1 MAKNFLN
8 NLTIPSPCP
17 TDWESMIGNDQV
29 RFCKHCNL
37 DVHNLSQMT
46 RAKAERLVARSNG
59 RLCVRYHHDPTG
71 KPLTLPV
78 GRKLHRISR
87 RVSRIAAG
95 AFTATLSV
103 TSAVAQTCT
112 SYQAGNAN
120 PVSATKPIARWGLG
134 SSLFGTITDPNG
146 AVVSGATVSV
156 SNDDISLYTSTN
168 FAGQFRIDGL
178 SSGSYKIRIEAPG
191 FAADETEG
199 FYVRDNDETKM
210 DRNLRVG
217 AVEAMESIE
226 SVRLVSFG
234 GAMAFIA
241 PESPFVRAAQED
253 NLEALT
259 AMIAGMDVNLRDK
272 QSNTTALE
280 HAVRNSN
287 REMVQLLLASGANVN
302 LKNASGETPLMM
314 LDDDA
319 TSDLIWDLINKGAKV
334 NLQDD
339 AGDTALMQATTQ
351 NNLEALKTLIDA
363 GAKVDL
369 RNKRGQT
376 ALMLAADEGYVNIVR
391 ALVLA
396 GADINATDKEEMN
409 AMIHAARNDHL
420 PVVRFLKSKG
430 VFETVAKTEPTEDE

>member
-17 TDWESMIGNDQV
+17 ADWDSMIGNDQV

-46 RAKAERLVARSNG
+46 RAKAERLVTRSNG

-78 GRKLHRISR
+78 GQKLHRISR
-87 RVSRIAAG
+87 RVSRLAAG

-103 TSAVAQTCT
+103 TSVVAQTST
-112 SYQAGNAN
+112 GYQPGNAN

-134 SSLFGTITDPNG
+134 SSLFGTITDPKG
-146 AVVSGATVSV
+146 AAISGATISV
-156 SNDDISLYTSTN
+156 SNDETSLYTSTN

-178 SSGSYKIRIEAPG
+178 RAGSFKIRIEAPG

-199 FYVRDNDETKM
+199 FYLRDDDAIKM
-210 DRNLRVG
+210 DRNLRV
-217 AVEAMESIE
+217 AAIEQIEEVE
-226 SVRLVSFG
+226 SVHMVSFG
-234 GAMAFIA
+234 GAMAFIG
-241 PESPFVRAAQED
+241 PENPFVRAAQVD
-253 NLEALT
+253 DLEVLT
-259 AMIAGMDVNLRDK
+259 ALIAGMDVNLRDK
-272 QSNTTALE
+272 QSHTTALE
-280 HAVRNSN
+280 HAVRNAN

-314 LDDDA
+314 LDADA

-334 NLQDD
+334 NFQDD
-339 AGDTALMQATTQ
+339 GGETALMQASTQ
-351 NNLEALKTLIDA
+351 NNLEAVKTLIDA

-369 RNKRGQT
+369 RNNGGQT
-376 ALMLAADEGYVNIVR
+376 ALMLAAGEGYVNIVR

-396 GADINATDKEEMN
+396 GADINATDKEEKN
-409 AMIHAARNDHL
+409 AMTHAAGNDHL
-420 PVVRFLKSKG
+420 PVIRFLKSKG